1 MIVLDWLNPVGWGL
15 LWWAQ
20 RRRAQGRYERA
31 TERAFAMA
39 WRMNGTLTAWLAYA
53 MFRRDLGR
61 PLPRRWQRQLSDA
74 LSKLPPHKRRQAL
87 GLLAEAGGADRLSVQ
102 RNDLMDAAMLP
113 ALADLAQ
120 ANVSDGDAGW
130 LAELHR
136 KQPQWRAAFARWVT
150 DCCQSNGLCVVGNA
164 GVLKGRG
171 LGAHI
176 DRAGGVVRFNRFARG
191 ECMAADVGRRLDVWV
206 VAPGYRGRAPES
218 PDWIVVTGPDMRY
231 RMQDWQLVMPFL
243 KAGVPVLTV
252 PLGIWR
258 ELVTRLKAPPSAG
271 VLLLHWLQQLKGDDS
286 QKGLSFA
293 GIGQGVVGKG
303 TYHLALPHHKPVER
317 HNWKAERRMV
327 EQWRRLEP
335 LGNSSA
341 PPQSAAAA
349 PGFAAFSR
357 ALYEM
362 PLLGELLGGPVV
374 RAWLSMPQR
383 ADVAVGWG
391 FKKSGERA
399 RNAAQRAGTPY
410 LCLEDGFLRSFGTG
424 EHFPPLAVVVD
435 DVGIYYDSTRPSAL
449 ENLLNSDA
457 DLLAGIRNDAARAKE
472 LILKHRLSKYNHAP
486 DRWLCSRSEVQSG
499 QQRVRKVL
507 VVDQTAGDMSV
518 KLGGAQADTFL
529 AMLSA
534 ACAENPGS
542 TIYVKTHP
550 EVASGRKGGY
560 LTHVQEST
568 KQGQRVVLLRQS
580 VNPIHLLE
588 QVDRVY
594 VVTSTMGFEAL
605 LLGKPV
611 TCFGRPWYAGWGATD
626 DRQASPRRTRKRSVD
641 ELFAAAYF
649 HYTRYLDPVSH
660 RRGTIFDVI
669 QWLVRQK
676 AMAANTI
683 GVQGPRRMICV
694 GFRRWRG
701 PNVRPLLSLDRD
713 RVTFVHGV
721 AAARDLSPQPGEG
734 LVFWGSTAP
743 EGVRQLAQER
753 GAKALR
759 MEDGFV
765 RSVGLGSDLIRPL
778 SLVLDER
785 GIYFDPSRPSDLEH
799 LLSTTIFSH
808 EELGRASQVRAFIA
822 EHGIT
827 KYNVEPRAKASW
839 LTGGRLVVLVPGQVE
854 DDASIRLGC
863 TDVKSNLGLLRSV
876 RGTHP
881 DAFIVY
887 KPHPDVVSGN
897 RVGKMALGHA
907 REYADHVETN
917 LSVVSCIEACD
928 EVHTM
933 TSLAGFDALL
943 REKRVVTY
951 GQPFYAGWGLTT
963 DLAQN
968 GIAFTRRTRRL
979 KLDELVAGTLLRY
992 PIYWDWEL
1000 KGYTDCEAVL
1010 QRIVETR
1017 NQLELNGDLEKL
1029 KVGSVRRA
1037 WRKLRVWAR
1046 NSLL

>member
-1 MIVLDWLNPVGWGL
+1 MIVLGWLNPVGWGL

-61 PLPRRWQRQLSDA
+61 PLPSRWQRQLNDA
-74 LSKLPPHKRRQAL
+74 LSRLPRHKRRKAL
-87 GLLAEAGGADRLSVQ
+87 GLLAESAGADRLSAP
-102 RNDLMDAAMLP
+102 RNDLMDAAILP
-113 ALADLAQ
+113 ALADRARPG
-120 ANVSDGDAGW
+120 VSDGDAGW

-136 KQPQWRAAFARWVT
+136 KQPQWRAAFARWVS

-176 DRAGGVVRFNRFARG
+176 DRASGVVRFNRFARG
-191 ECMAADVGRRLDVWV
+191 EDMAADVGRRLDVWV
-206 VAPGYRGRAPES
+206 VAPGYRGRAPELA
-218 PDWIVVTGPDMRY
+218 DWIVVTGPDMRY

-243 KAGVPVLTV
+243 KAGVPILTI
-252 PLGIWR
+252 PLDIWR
-258 ELVTRLKAPPSAG
+258 ELVERLKAPPSAG
-271 VLLLHWLQQLKGDDS
+271 VLLLHWLQQLKGDGS
-286 QKGLSFA
+286 RAGLVFA
-293 GIGQGVVGKG
+293 GIGQGVPGKG
-303 TYHLALPHHKPVER
+303 TYHMAIPQHKPVGR
-317 HNWKAERRMV
+317 HNWKAEQRMV
-327 EQWRRLEP
+327 EQWQRLEFDD
-335 LGNSSA
+335 SSA
-341 PPQSAAAA
+341 TSPSAAAA
-349 PGFAAFSR
+349 PRFAAFSG
-357 ALYEM
+357 ALHEM
-362 PLLGELLGGPVV
+362 PLLGEQLGGHVV
-374 RAWLSMPQR
+374 RAWLSMPQG
-383 ADVAVGWG
+383 ADVAIGWG
-391 FKKSGERA
+391 CKKSGERA
-399 RNAAQRAGTPY
+399 RSAAQRARRRY

-424 EHFPPLAVVVD
+424 EHFPPLAIVVD

-449 ENLLNSDA
+449 ENLLNTDN
-457 DLLAGIRNDAARAKE
+457 DLLAGIGNDVARAKA
-472 LILKHRLSKYNHAP
+472 LIVKHRLSKYNHAP
-486 DRWLCSRSEVQSG
+486 DGWLCPRSEAQSG
-499 QQRVRKVL
+499 KHSVRKVL

-534 ACAENPGS
+534 ACAENPDS
-542 TIYVKTHP
+542 IIYVKTHP
-550 EVASGRKGGY
+550 EVVSGRKGGY
-560 LTHVQEST
+560 LTHVQEGT
-568 KQGQRVVLLRQS
+568 TQGQRIVLLRQPI
-580 VNPIHLLE
+580 NPIHLIE

-611 TCFGRPWYAGWGATD
+611 TCFGRPWYGGWGATD
-626 DRQASPRRTRKRSVD
+626 DRQAIPRRTRNRSVD

-660 RRGTIFDVI
+660 RKGTIFDVI
-669 QWLVRQK
+669 RWLVRQK
-676 AMAANTI
+676 EMAAKAI
-683 GVQGPRRMICV
+683 GSKSSGRIFCV

-701 PNVRPLLSLDRD
+701 PNVRPLLSLDRE
-713 RVTFVHGV
+713 RVKFVRDA
-721 AAARDLSPQPGEG
+721 AAARDLSPQSGDG

-743 EGVRQLAQER
+743 KGVLQLAQEQ
-753 GAKALR
+753 GAKTLR
-759 MEDGFV
+759 LEDGFV

-799 LLSTTIFSH
+799 LLSTATFSH
-808 EELGRASQVRAFIA
+808 EDLTRASEVRAFIA

-827 KYNVEPRAKASW
+827 KYNLEPRAEARW
-839 LTGGRLVVLVPGQVE
+839 PTGGRLVILVPGQVE

-863 TDVKSNLGLLRSV
+863 TDVKSNLDLLRSV
-876 RGTHP
+876 RQAHP
-881 DAFIVY
+881 NAFIVY
-887 KPHPDVVSGN
+887 KPHPDVTSGN
-897 RVGKMALGHA
+897 RAGKIALAHA
-907 REYADHVETN
+907 REYADHVEIY
-917 LSVVSCIEACD
+917 LSVVSCIQACN

-963 DLAQN
+963 DLASN
-968 GIAFTRRTRRL
+968 GIALARRTRGL
-979 KLDELVAGTLLRY
+979 TLDELVAGSLLRY
-992 PIYWDWEL
+992 PLYWDWEL

-1010 QRIVETR
+1010 RRIVETR
-1017 NQLELNGDLEKL
+1017 NKLELNGDLEKL
-1029 KVGSVRRA
+1029 RVGSVRRMC
-1037 WRKLRVWAR
+1037 RKLNVLAR

>member
-1 MIVLDWLNPVGWGL
+1 MSVLDGLNPVGWGL

-20 RRRAQGRYERA
+20 HRRAQGRYERT

-39 WRMNGTLTAWLAYA
+39 WRLNGTLAAWLAYA

-61 PLPRRWQRQLSDA
+61 PLPRRWQQQLNDA
-74 LSKLPPHKRRQAL
+74 LSRLPQHKCRMAL
-87 GLLAEAGGADRLSVQ
+87 GLLAEACGADRLSAPQ
-102 RNDLMDAAMLP
+102 DELLDAVMLP
-113 ALADLAQ
+113 ALAGRAQ
-120 ANVSDGDAGW
+120 PGVRDDDAEW

-136 KQPQWRAAFARWVT
+136 QQPSWRAAFARWVS
-150 DCCQSNGLCVVGNA
+150 DCCQANGLCVVGNA
-164 GVLKGRG
+164 GVLKGCG
-171 LGAHI
+171 LGADI
-176 DRAGGVVRFNRFARG
+176 DRASGVVRFNRFADDEGMR
-191 ECMAADVGRRLDVWV
+191 ADVGMRLDVWV
-206 VAPGYRGRAPES
+206 VAPGYRGPAPKS
-218 PDWIVVTGPDMRY
+218 VGWIVVTGPDMRY

-258 ELVTRLKAPPSAG
+258 ELVVRLKAPPSAG

-286 QKGLSFA
+286 QKGLSFV

-303 TYHLALPHHKPVER
+303 TYHLALPHHKPVGR
-317 HNWKAERRMV
+317 HNWKAEQLMV
-327 EQWRRLEP
+327 EQWQRLEP
-335 LGNSSA
+335 LDDSSPA
-341 PPQSAAAA
+341 PQSAAAG

-391 FKKSGERA
+391 CKKSGERA
-399 RNAAQRAGTPY
+399 RRAAQRAGTPY
-410 LCLEDGFLRSFGTG
+410 LFLEDGFLRSFGTG
-424 EHFPPLAVVVD
+424 EHFPPLAVVAD

-457 DLLAGIRNDAARAKE
+457 DLLAGIRSDAARAKG

-486 DRWLCSRSEVQSG
+486 DRWLCSPPEVRSG

-518 KLGGAQADTFL
+518 KLGGAHADTFL
-529 AMLSA
+529 AMLTA

-550 EVASGRKGGY
+550 EVESGRKGGY
-560 LTHVQEST
+560 LTHVQEGT
-568 KQGQRVVLLRQS
+568 TQGQHIVLLRQS
-580 VNPIHLLE
+580 VNPMHLIE

-626 DRQASPRRTRKRSVD
+626 DRQANPRRTRKRSVD

-649 HYTRYLDPVSH
+649 HYTRYVDPVSH

-676 AMAANTI
+676 AMAAKTI

-701 PNVRPLLSLDRD
+701 PNVQPLLSLDRA

-721 AAARDLSPQPGEG
+721 AAARELSPQSGEG

-743 EGVRQLAQER
+743 EGVLQLAQER

-799 LLSTTIFSH
+799 LLSTTIFSQ
-808 EELGRASQVRAFIA
+808 EELGRARQVRAFIA
-822 EHGIT
+822 DHGIT
-827 KYNVEPRAKASW
+827 KYNMEPRAQANW
-839 LTGGRLVVLVPGQVE
+839 PTGGRLVVLVPGQVE

-863 TDVKSNLGLLRSV
+863 TDVKSNLGLLQAV
-876 RGTHP
+876 RQAYP

-887 KPHPDVVSGN
+887 KPHPDVTSGN
-897 RVGKMALGHA
+897 RAGKIALAHA
-907 REYADHVETN
+907 REHADHVETH
-917 LSVVSCIEACD
+917 LSVVSCIRACD

-963 DLAQN
+963 DLAKN
-968 GIAFTRRTRRL
+968 GIALARRIRALT
-979 KLDELVAGTLLRY
+979 LDELVAGTLLRY
-992 PIYWDWEL
+992 PLYWDWEL
-1000 KGYTDCEAVL
+1000 KGYTNCEAVL
-1010 QRIVETR
+1010 RRVVETR
-1017 NQLELNGDLEKL
+1017 NKLELDGELEKL
-1029 KVGSVRRA
+1029 RAGSVRRM
-1037 WRKLRVWAR
+1037 WRKLSVLAR
-1046 NSLL
+1046 NSI